1 MGQEYFEEYIWLAD
15 HTGVAHVAAG
25 GEDGDDDLSEEEKV
39 QQVEEAHL
47 AESMERLIMEA
58 YKLLQQGDMQ
68 QAESLLQ
75 EGASTSLL
83 HGH

>member
-1 MGQEYFEEYIWLAD
+1 M
-15 HTGVAHVAAG
+15 
-25 GEDGDDDLSEEEKV
+25 
-39 QQVEEAHL
+39 EEAHL

-75 EGASTSLL
+75 EGMC
-83 HGH
+83 HHI